1 VIGTLSFGS
10 RSRPQFGDH
19 EIEVM
24 KAVTDLVA
32 IAMHRITTE
41 SALREAGRRKDEFLA
56 ILAHELRNPLA
67 PVCTGLRVL
76 QESNKYD
83 PAEQRILAMLQRQV
97 DHLVRLV
104 DDLLEV
110 TRITQGKIELRK
122 QLVDLRTVIEQAIE
136 TSQPRIEAGE
146 HKVDVTLPGIP
157 LFVEGDPARLT
168 QVFANLL
175 NNAATYMRAG
185 GDVFL
190 TVERRDSQAL
200 VSVRDQ
206 GIGIAAEML
215 PRVFDLFT
223 RIDDA
228 FDRSRSGLG
237 VGLYLARRLIEM
249 HGGRIEVRSQGLGQ
263 GSEFLVALPIAEDS
277 QGVAASETRRLAT
290 TALAR
295 RVLVVD
301 DNRDAAESLDLYL
314 TMLGAEVRTAYDGV
328 AALETLQTF
337 KPSVVLLDLGM
348 PGMDGYEAAR
358 SIRASAHGSDVTLI
372 ALTGWGQDEDRRRT
386 AEAGF
391 DHHLVKP
398 VDLDELEALLR
409 RN

>member
-1 VIGTLSFGS
+1 
-10 RSRPQFGDH
+10 
-19 EIEVM
+19 
-24 KAVTDLVA
+24 
-32 IAMHRITTE
+32 
-41 SALREAGRRKDEFLA
+41 
-56 ILAHELRNPLA
+56 
-67 PVCTGLRVL
+67 
-76 QESNKYD
+76 
-83 PAEQRILAMLQRQV
+83 MLQRQV

-136 TSQPRIEAGE
+136 TSHPHIEAGE
-146 HKVDVTLPGIP
+146 HKLDASLPGVP
-157 LFVEGDPARLT
+157 LFVKGDPARLT
-168 QVFANLL
+168 QVFSNLL
-175 NNAATYMRAG
+175 NNAATYMRERG
-185 GDVFL
+185 VVFL
-190 TVERRDSQAL
+190 TVERRDNQAL

-206 GIGIAAEML
+206 GDGIAAEML

-223 RIDDA
+223 RLDDS

-277 QGVAASETRRLAT
+277 EAEAVSEERRLP
-290 TALAR
+290 TAALVR
-295 RVLVVD
+295 RVLIVD
-301 DNRDAAESLDLYL
+301 DNRDAAEALDLYL
-314 TMLGAEVRTAYDGV
+314 TMLGAEVKTAYDGT

-337 KPSVVLLDLGM
+337 KPNVVLLDLGM
-348 PGMDGYEAAR
+348 PGMDGYATAK
-358 SIRASAHGSDVTLI
+358 SIRASGHGSDITLI
-372 ALTGWGQDEDRRRT
+372 AVTGWGQDEDRRRT

-409 RN
+409 RT